1 MPRFYAT
8 TTIVSLGA
16 LFSGGGP
23 ADAATIVVI
32 ASDDAQSAEP
42 RTVGLRDF
50 VFSPADA
57 NYLQRLREETGNDAL
72 GRASRPARRI
82 PLAE

>member
-16 LFSGGGP
+16 LFTGSAP
-23 ADAATIVVI
+23 ADAATIVVV
-32 ASDDAQSAEP
+32 ASDDVRSALP
-42 RTVGLRDF
+42 RTVGLRDY

>member
-16 LFSGGGP
+16 LFTGSAGT
-23 ADAATIVVI
+23 DAATIVVI
-32 ASDDAQSAEP
+32 ARDGEKSTES

-57 NYLQRLREETGNDAL
+57 NYLQRLREESGNDAI